1 MTMRNPFG
9 EESLTLVAASFP
21 NQNSAEMAAAD
32 LMHSAPRVDGEVDIV
47 RPGDPRLLPNPE
59 PETAGIWQTQLRSH
73 SIFGSAGAAAGVLI
87 ALGLIISSP
96 AATLSPFFTIFIA
109 ALIGSFIGML
119 FAGLVT
125 LRPDRAF
132 VIRKVR
138 NLARRGRWAV
148 IVRPLSQNG
157 AEAAFDR
164 LEEQGGSPVR
174 SL

>member
-1 MTMRNPFG
+1 MAVLNPFG

-32 LMHSAPRVDGEVDIV
+32 LMHSAPRVDGDVDIV
-47 RPGDPRLLPNPE
+47 RPGDPRLQTKQE
-59 PETAGIWQTQLRSH
+59 PETASILQTLLRSH
-73 SIFGSAGAAAGVLI
+73 SIFGIAGAVAGVLI

-96 AATLSPFFTIFIA
+96 AGTLSAFFTISIS
-109 ALIGSFIGML
+109 ALIGGFIGML
-119 FAGLVT
+119 FACLVT

-138 NLARRGRWAV
+138 SLARRGRWAV
-148 IVRPLSQNG
+148 IVRPHSQHG